1 MCCGEN
7 AAGHFEGKYQRLS
20 GDYADGVVCRLASSW
35 KFFLLTHT
43 HNDQSRV
50 YSGVEL

>member
-7 AAGHFEGKYQRLS
+7 VAGHFEGKYQRLS

-43 HNDQSRV
+43 HTQ
-50 YSGVEL
+50 